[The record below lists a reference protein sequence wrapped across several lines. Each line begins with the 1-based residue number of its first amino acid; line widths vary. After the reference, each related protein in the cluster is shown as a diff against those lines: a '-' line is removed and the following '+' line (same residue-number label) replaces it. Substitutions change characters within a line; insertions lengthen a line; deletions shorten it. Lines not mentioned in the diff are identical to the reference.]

1 MKNPLIEDLSQI
13 SRKAR
18 VLYMNKFLGLTK
30 RNLLIFFKDKQ
41 SIVFSLLTSII
52 VFVLY
57 LLFLRDSFVSAIE
70 SALNQVEGLSSLV
83 VADDIEMYA
92 NLTLLVGILG
102 SAMITVPF
110 NCLTTVVRDR
120 ENKIDYDI
128 LSTPIRRWQIVVSY
142 FVSAAVSA
150 ILMTGII
157 LTIGL
162 LMLSQQGNVHMD
174 AQDILKAYGVV
185 AIGSVSATALFMIV
199 VLFFKSSSASGAFF
213 GILSAAAGFVIGAY
227 IPISQ
232 FSTGVQTFCNIFP
245 ASQITII
252 LRNVLLNGT
261 LNAINDSIGGVDQ
274 GMFVETI
281 KDMFSFKACMFDK
294 YLNVDEMMIYII
306 GAMVISIAGMILVYS
321 KTYKKQ

>member
-1 MKNPLIEDLSQI
+1 
-13 SRKAR
+13 
-18 VLYMNKFLGLTK
+18 MNKFLGLTK

-57 LLFLRDSFVSAIE
+57 LLFLRDSFVSAIQ

-83 VADDIEMYA
+83 ETADVEMYA

-102 SAMITVPF
+102 SAMITVPY
-110 NCLTTVVRDR
+110 NCLTTVIRDR

-128 LSTPIRRWQIVVSY
+128 LATPIRRWQIIVSY
-142 FVSAAVSA
+142 FVSATVSA
-150 ILMTGII
+150 IVMTGII

-162 LMLSQQGNVHMD
+162 FILSQQGDMHMSME
-174 AQDILKAYGVV
+174 AILKAYGVV
-185 AIGSVSATALFMIV
+185 AVGSVSSTALFMIV
-199 VLFFKSSSASGAFF
+199 VLFFKSTSASGAFF

-227 IPISQ
+227 VPISQ
-232 FSTGVQTFCNIFP
+232 FSTSVQTFCNIFP
-245 ASQITII
+245 ASQITIV

-261 LNAINDSIGGVDQ
+261 LDAIDTSIGGVDH

-281 KDMFSFKACMFDK
+281 RDLFSFKACMFDS
-294 YLNVDEMMIYII
+294 YLDVSEMMIYVTVGI
-306 GAMVISIAGMILVYS
+306 AVCVAGMIVAYA